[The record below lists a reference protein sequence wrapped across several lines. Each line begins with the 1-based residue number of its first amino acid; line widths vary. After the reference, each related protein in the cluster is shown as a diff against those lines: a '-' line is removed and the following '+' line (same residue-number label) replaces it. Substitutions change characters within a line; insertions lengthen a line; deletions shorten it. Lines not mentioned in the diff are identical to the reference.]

1 MNEPNKFIIM
11 SDLNI
16 TGRMKVIS
24 FQKEFLKSYPHL
36 YPSLRYPN
44 DKVVEDDSTIAN
56 AKNVSLGGKY
66 VPAGEADL
74 SMRGNLTVGG
84 FEKRFEDAFSVK
96 CQIHFKK
103 NGKWVK
109 TGPKYDGLTL
119 AAASQMCEE
128 EGCEIIKL

>member
-1 MNEPNKFIIM
+1 M

-36 YPSLRYPN
+36 LPSLRYPN
-44 DKVVEDDSTIAN
+44 DKVVEEDSTIAN

-109 TGPKYDGLTL
+109 TGPKYDGLSL
-119 AAASQMCEE
+119 AAASKMCEE
-128 EGCEIIKL
+128 EGCEVIKL